1 MRTFLNFHVFAQPRG
16 EGLHPQLRLLFERG
30 ATAPFSDD
38 ANRHDGRWQSG
49 PDPGSE
55 IVPQRVN
62 VALFPRASAE
72 QTDEPKQRPE
82 MSVRSLRKHTT

>member
-38 ANRHDGRWQSG
+38 ACRHDGGWQSG
-49 PDPGSE
+49 PDPVAE
-55 IVPQRVN
+55 IVPERMSVSF
-62 VALFPRASAE
+62 FPQASAE
-72 QTDEPKQRPE
+72 RAAEPKQRPE
-82 MSVRSLRKHTT
+82 MSVLSLGKHTT